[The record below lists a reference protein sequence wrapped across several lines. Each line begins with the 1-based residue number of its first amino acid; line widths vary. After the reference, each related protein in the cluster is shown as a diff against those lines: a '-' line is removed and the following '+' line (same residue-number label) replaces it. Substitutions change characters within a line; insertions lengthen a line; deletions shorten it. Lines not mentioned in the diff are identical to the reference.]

1 MAGREPAVA
10 PGAVRSAP
18 PDPVARIVEPS
29 SPEALVAA
37 EGTTPAIAREIARD
51 AGVGTPRTRAQIAR
65 LSPQALATSR
75 GGVLEGLDW
84 LGREP
89 ESRAS
94 LLYRATRLLARCVLF
109 GAFRFK
115 VTTSGQE
122 HIPTGGYLLVGA
134 VHRGWMDPFLIQ
146 HALPAQPRA
155 WFLGSGPSAF
165 TSRWREALLRRLGGM
180 LPVWRGGVG
189 VEQHVAS
196 ALAVLRNGGVFVL
209 MPEGGITGPPDE
221 LAPFR
226 FGAALICLR
235 TGAPIVPLAIVG
247 SAQLYLGRRMAT
259 RVLPPT
265 TARELLGEEWP
276 AAAPKEG
283 SRQEIELAHR
293 LTERLAGLLGPAVA
307 ELHPATIDSPGT
319 PQRLPGLTWLLLAR
333 RRA

>member
-1 MAGREPAVA
+1 
-10 PGAVRSAP
+10 
-18 PDPVARIVEPS
+18 
-29 SPEALVAA
+29 
-37 EGTTPAIAREIARD
+37 
-51 AGVGTPRTRAQIAR
+51 
-65 LSPQALATSR
+65 
-75 GGVLEGLDW
+75 LDW
-84 LGREP
+84 LGRLP

-94 LLYRATRLLARCVLF
+94 LFYRATRLLARAILF

-122 HIPTGGYLLVGA
+122 HLPAGGYLLVGA

-146 HALPAQPRA
+146 HALPTEPRV

-165 TSRWREALLRRLGGM
+165 TSRWRESLIRRLGGM

-196 ALAVLRNGGVFVL
+196 ARAVLDNGGVFVL
-209 MPEGGITGPPDE
+209 MPEGGISGPPAA

-226 FGAALICLR
+226 FGSALICLR

-265 TARELLGEEWP
+265 TARELLGADWP
-276 AAAPKEG
+276 AVPPTAG
-283 SRQEIELAHR
+283 SREEIELAHR
-293 LTERLAGLLGPAVA
+293 LTERLADILGPAVA
-307 ELHPATIDSPGT
+307 ELDPATVDPAGA
-319 PQRLPGLTWLLLAR
+319 PKRLRNLTWLLLTR